1 MGSSNS
7 PLVVQPTL
15 AVQRTAEPLRI
26 LESSTGFCLPDVSV
40 LSPMQPLIRGHF
52 DGLAP
57 DAPELRGWCLDIDTV
72 WLWAGAAPVAVPC
85 RAPRPDLEVVGLPL
99 HCGFVCELTQLGAP
113 ASLLGER
120 LWASADADGRVPLPQ
135 ARPWRLG
142 ALALQATDR
151 QAVIAAGNRLL
162 RQQQWAEACRHFAE
176 ALVHDSAH
184 EPLHERLRYA
194 LLCHALEGSG
204 T

>member
-1 MGSSNS
+1 LNVPQGS
-7 PLVVQPTL
+7 
-15 AVQRTAEPLRI
+15 
-26 LESSTGFCLPDVSV
+26 
-40 LSPMQPLIRGHF
+40 F

-57 DAPELRGWCLDIDTV
+57 DAPELRGWCLDTPTV
-72 WLWAGAAPVAVPC
+72 WLWAGERAPLAVPC
-85 RAPRPDLEVVGLPL
+85 QTPRPDLEAVGLPL
-99 HCGFVCELTQLGAP
+99 HCGFVCELSRLGPA

-120 LWASADADGRVPLPQ
+120 LWASADAEGLRPLPQ

-151 QAVIAAGNRLL
+151 QAVIAIGNSLL
-162 RQQQWAEACRHFAE
+162 RQQHWTDATRHFAE
-176 ALVHDSAH
+176 ALVHDPAH

-194 LLCHALEGSG
+194 LLCASLAASD